1 MHNLETPAFIIKNDI
16 LHNSIHSLKL
26 SLSKHFSNS
35 ILSYSLKT
43 NSLPYILKAIKEN
56 GGYAEVV
63 SSDEYEL
70 AKLVGFEIKNIVYN
84 GPLKSKLT
92 FLEAIRSRAI
102 VNIET
107 KQEIDWLS
115 ELPKD
120 DVYSIGIR
128 VNIDLDILAPED
140 AKENEGYSRFGFS
153 PENDELE
160 LALQKIAEYSNI
172 KLTGL
177 HAHRTTLSRAVKTYE
192 EIARYIGKLTHKYS
206 LELEY
211 VDIGGGFYGI
221 MEGKPTFDEYFTA
234 IENGLSS
241 YFDLSQITVIIEPGN
256 AVAASAI
263 DFLSQVVDV
272 KKIKDFYSITTDGS
286 RNDLDPFYRKQNY
299 FYSIDSDSNQLP
311 SVPLQIISGGTCLE
325 YDKIFEIKDSKL
337 LQVGDKILYKSV
349 GAYTMTLSPLFIRY
363 FPNVYLLEADNSYR
377 LIRKK
382 WSAADFFNIYNT
394 TK

>member
-1 MHNLETPAFIIKNDI
+1 MHNLETPAFIIKKEI
-16 LHNSIHSLKL
+16 LDNSIHSLKL

-43 NSLPYILKAIKEN
+43 NSLPYILKNIKEN
-56 GGYAEVV
+56 DGYAEVV

-128 VNIDLDILAPED
+128 INIDLDILAPED

-192 EIARYIGKLTHKYS
+192 EIARYIGKLTQKHS

-211 VDIGGGFYGI
+211 IDIGGGFYGI

-234 IENGLSS
+234 IKNGLSL

-256 AVAASAI
+256 AVVASAI
-263 DFLSQVVDV
+263 DFLSQVLDV
-272 KKIKDFYSITTDGS
+272 KKIKDFYTITTDGS

-363 FPNVYLLEADNSYR
+363 FPNVYLLEADNSYS

>member
-1 MHNLETPAFIIKNDI
+1 MHNLETPAFIVKKEI
-16 LHNSIHSLKL
+16 LDTSIQSLKS
-26 SLSKHFSNS
+26 SLSKHFPNS

-43 NSLPYILKAIKEN
+43 NSLPYILKTVKEN
-56 GGYAEVV
+56 NGYAEVV

-70 AKLVGFEIKNIVYN
+70 ARLVGYDIEQIVYN
-84 GPLKSKLT
+84 GPLKSKPT
-92 FLEAIRSRAI
+92 FLEAIKNGAI

-107 KQEIDWLS
+107 KQEIEWLA

-120 DVYSIGIR
+120 DVFSVGIR

-140 AKENEGYSRFGFS
+140 AKQNEGYSRFGFS

-160 LALQKIAEYSNI
+160 TALQKISGYSNV
-172 KLTGL
+172 KLAGL

-192 EIARYIGKLTHKYS
+192 EIAKYIGDLARKHS

-221 MEGKPTFDEYFTA
+221 MEGKPTFNDYFSA
-234 IENGLSS
+234 ISNGLSS
-241 YFDLSQITVIIEPGN
+241 YFDLEHITVIVEPGN
-256 AVAASAI
+256 AIVASAI
-263 DFLSQVVDV
+263 DFVSQVVDV
-272 KKIKDFYSITTDGS
+272 KKIHNFYVVTTDGS

-299 FYSIDSDSNQLP
+299 FYSIDSNSNSSP
-311 SVPLQIISGGTCLE
+311 SVPMQIISGGTCLE
-325 YDKIFEIKDSKL
+325 YDKIFELKDAAL
-337 LQVGDKILYKSV
+337 LQIGDRINYKSV

-363 FPNVYLLEADNSYR
+363 FPNIYLQDKDGSYS
-377 LIRKK
+377 LIRKR
-382 WSAADFFNIYNT
+382 WSAADFFEIYNT

>member
-1 MHNLETPAFIIKNDI
+1 MHNLETPAFIIKKEI
-16 LHNSIHSLKL
+16 LDNSIHSLKL

-43 NSLPYILKAIKEN
+43 NSLPYILKNIKEN
-56 GGYAEVV
+56 DGYAEVV

-128 VNIDLDILAPED
+128 INIDLDILAPED

-192 EIARYIGKLTHKYS
+192 EIARYIGKLTQKHS

-211 VDIGGGFYGI
+211 IDIGGGFYGI

-234 IENGLSS
+234 IKNGLSS

-256 AVAASAI
+256 AVVASAI
-263 DFLSQVVDV
+263 DFLSQVLDV
-272 KKIKDFYSITTDGS
+272 KKIKDFYTITTDGS

-363 FPNVYLLEADNSYR
+363 FPNVYLLEADNSYS